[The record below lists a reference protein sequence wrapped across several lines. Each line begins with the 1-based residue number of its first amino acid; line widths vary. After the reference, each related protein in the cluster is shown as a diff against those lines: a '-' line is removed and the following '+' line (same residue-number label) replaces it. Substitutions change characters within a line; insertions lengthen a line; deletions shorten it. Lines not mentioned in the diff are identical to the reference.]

1 MFKESEVSEIIPPFE
16 KSSIPVVQERI
27 VEELDEETSCSRK
40 TTKKTYDISKKS
52 PSANKSTIA
61 GNKTTKVENDLMKD
75 SLGFGAVNEL
85 KSECEFARNTSTIE
99 GEEKASPNKDALDL
113 SFSYTRLLGKVK
125 FIGERGG
132 NAVDSDER
140 PKIEFSKFSL
150 DKPTNEFENIDLKQE
165 EEKEMHHSPE
175 SFELVEA
182 SEDRADNIDLTPQ
195 QQIDHFSDSTELH
208 ETEKK
213 LVDTNSGREDN
224 YPTTTPGF
232 CTLSDDEDLGDFKA
246 DDSWCCGLCTF
257 TNNGFLRVCE
267 VCETP
272 RYSSRRTLTK
282 TRALSTPE
290 FMKRK
295 QEKILQRCLSS
306 EKKTKP
312 RGNKKKQGKICEE
325 GSGLDGAVMDTSISE
340 HQASSAEVKME
351 PYEEHRNLENQ
362 DFSPPRTDYES
373 RGSPMLFE
381 DIPTIADESE
391 TERADDVTTALSGE
405 EASDE
410 LLTTGSEEVEAA
422 TEELFLPGDE
432 LDELTSEDWWRCESC
447 NKYNYDELAELCEVC
462 GHAKKMSADH
472 VEGALSDLEGD
483 WWRCESCN
491 KYNYDELAEVCEVCG
506 HAKGKPSEHVEG
518 ALPDLK
524 GDWWRCEQCGTF
536 QFDRDVTTC
545 DKCDVG
551 QNGGEEKKSFVVD
564 WEKYGHLFVEDCG
577 GSEEEMG
584 TTQTVENL
592 MFRVSSYS
600 DRIFLYNKVSSASEY
615 CSHHLLTTI
624 MLTRTTMTSEML

>member
-140 PKIEFSKFSL
+140 PKISL

-213 LVDTNSGREDN
+213 LVDTNSSREDN

-325 GSGLDGAVMDTSISE
+325 GSGLDGTVMDTSISE

-381 DIPTIADESE
+381 DIPTIDDESE

-410 LLTTGSEEVEAA
+410 LLTTGSEEVKAA

-432 LDELTSEDWWRCESC
+432 LDELTSE
-447 NKYNYDELAELCEVC
+447 
-462 GHAKKMSADH
+462 
-472 VEGALSDLEGD
+472 D

>member
-1 MFKESEVSEIIPPFE
+1 M
-16 KSSIPVVQERI
+16 
-27 VEELDEETSCSRK
+27 
-40 TTKKTYDISKKS
+40 
-52 PSANKSTIA
+52 
-61 GNKTTKVENDLMKD
+61 
-75 SLGFGAVNEL
+75 
-85 KSECEFARNTSTIE
+85 
-99 GEEKASPNKDALDL
+99 
-113 SFSYTRLLGKVK
+113 
-125 FIGERGG
+125 
-132 NAVDSDER
+132 
-140 PKIEFSKFSL
+140 
-150 DKPTNEFENIDLKQE
+150 
-165 EEKEMHHSPE
+165 
-175 SFELVEA
+175 
-182 SEDRADNIDLTPQ
+182 
-195 QQIDHFSDSTELH
+195 DHFSDSTELH

-213 LVDTNSGREDN
+213 IVDTNSGREDN
-224 YPTTTPGF
+224 YPTTTPEF

-272 RYSSRRTLTK
+272 RYSSRRTLTR

-290 FMKRK
+290 FLKRK

-325 GSGLDGAVMDTSISE
+325 GSGLDGTVMDSSISE

-410 LLTTGSEEVEAA
+410 LLTTGSEEVKGA

-447 NKYNYDELAELCEVC
+447 NKYNYDELAEVCEVC

-472 VEGALSDLEGD
+472 VEGALSDLE
-483 WWRCESCN
+483 
-491 KYNYDELAEVCEVCG
+491 
-506 HAKGKPSEHVEG
+506 
-518 ALPDLK
+518 

-551 QNGGEEKKSFVVD
+551 QNGGEEKKCFVVD

-624 MLTRTTMTSEML
+624 MLTRTTMTSDML